1 MPTSWIHES
10 LKFFSELEL
19 LYIALKLES
28 SGKFTRGRG
37 TQRVW
42 FYAIGRYA
50 NTERWNLHF
59 YRHSIWC
66 ITAPHPSKVVVA
78 NVENNHHKLKEHEI
92 LKMALNINIEGPQ
105 IGSPGSGN
113 EQTRRSICTVTC
125 SNMSFPDSMKN
136 FDRWTKRFFR
146 CIVNHS
152 LLAVY
157 DGHPKTYLKWLLY
170 LL

>member
-1 MPTSWIHES
+1 MLSDVMQIQNVGI
-10 LKFFSELEL
+10 
-19 LYIALKLES
+19 YIFIDIPS
-28 SGKFTRGRG
+28 DVSPP
-37 TQRVW
+37 
-42 FYAIGRYA
+42 
-50 NTERWNLHF
+50 
-59 YRHSIWC
+59 
-66 ITAPHPSKVVVA
+66 PHPSKVVVA

-157 DGHPKTYLKWLLY
+157 DGHPKTYLK
-170 LL
+170 